1 MKIFL
6 TLLLC
11 ISFSFMQA
19 QQAVL
24 TAGGDANGSGGS
36 TSYSIGQ
43 MVYLTKTG
51 PNTSI
56 AEGMQQPYE
65 ISISLGVDK
74 TTIQLDMSVYPNP
87 ATSFLTLKVEEIKGL
102 SYQLYDEPG
111 RIIKKEKI
119 RENTTR
125 INMDKLA
132 SATYFLSVQNQNGT
146 LKIFKIIKR

>member
-43 MVYLTKTG
+43 TVYLTKTG
-51 PNTSI
+51 PNSSI
-56 AEGMQQPYE
+56 AEGVQQPYE
-65 ISISLGVDK
+65 ISVSLGVDE
-74 TTIQLDMSVYPNP
+74 TTIQLQMSVYPNP

-119 RENTTR
+119 RKNTTR
-125 INMDKLA
+125 IHLDKLA
-132 SATYFLSVQNQNGT
+132 SATYFLSVQNKYKT
-146 LKIFKIIKR
+146 IKIFKIIKK